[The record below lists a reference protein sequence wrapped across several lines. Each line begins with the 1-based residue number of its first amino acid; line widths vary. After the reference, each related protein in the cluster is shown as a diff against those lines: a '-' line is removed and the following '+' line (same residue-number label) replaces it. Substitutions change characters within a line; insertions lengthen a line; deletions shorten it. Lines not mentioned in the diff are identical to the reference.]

1 MKRTVDGY
9 TFTIVYDG
17 NRVIINGFPVTED
30 DWNTVIKGTP
40 VTLTSPNGDTGKLTY
55 EKSKVKLD
63 GHPFVGQSVSVE
75 TEFPSEPITST
86 NPNGNNPERNNPNGN
101 NPNGNNPNGNKP
113 NGNNPNGNKP
123 NGNNPDDEY
132 PNEDNPSK
140 NNPYPKNPRGPGKN
154 SYHNKCMKMRNC
166 NYL

>member
-17 NRVIINGFPVTED
+17 NEVTINGFPVTED

-55 EKSKVKLD
+55 EKPTVKLD
-63 GHPFVGQSVSVE
+63 DHPFIGTSVSVE

-86 NPNGNNPERNNPNGN
+86 NPNGNNPNGNNPNGNNPNGNKPKGNNPNGN
-101 NPNGNNPNGNKP
+101 NPNGNNPNGNNP
-113 NGNNPNGNKP
+113 NENNPNSK
-123 NGNNPDDEY
+123 NPG
-132 PNEDNPSK
+132 K
-140 NNPYPKNPRGPGKN
+140 NNPYPNNPREPGKK
-154 SYHNKCMKMRNC
+154 S
-166 NYL
+166 